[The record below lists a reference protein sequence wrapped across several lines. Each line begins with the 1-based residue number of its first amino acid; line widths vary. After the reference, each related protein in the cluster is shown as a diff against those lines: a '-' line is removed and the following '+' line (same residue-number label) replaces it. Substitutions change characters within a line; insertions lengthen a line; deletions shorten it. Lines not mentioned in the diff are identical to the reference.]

1 MDTPPLLLL
10 YETSGRSSCHHH
22 DINTVVERRTVLEV
36 GIPLSEDGQF
46 KTRLYDVAAVASPAG
61 MVRSAEVVATGGYC
75 CGGD

>member
-22 DINTVVERRTVLEV
+22 DINTTAEHAGLEA
-36 GIPLSEDGQF
+36 GIPLSDEGQF
-46 KTRLYDVAAVASPAG
+46 KTLLYDVAAVASPAG